1 MKTNHSS
8 SQFAT
13 EFHLM
18 KRACQV
24 IRQLQP
30 GYLELSLI
38 RALLNAAV
46 PYIAITISA
55 MMIDE
60 LVGGKDLNTLL
71 FYVLVS
77 VGGTAFFTVIAS
89 VLTKKIDV
97 YDKMFVVQ
105 IKHYMNR
112 KIYTMD
118 YSALEDSRFIQLHAK
133 IVNIMFLINSGM
145 VSVVQLLGELSLHL
159 ASMAIAVVI
168 LFSSS
173 LNAGGQ
179 NAGYRMS
186 SFLFFLLTLAAIGV
200 SVFLSARNSRTVS
213 EKQYNLTQ
221 NNSTNHYLDYYHD
234 DYMADDKAAKDIHI
248 FDQRDL
254 IIREIM
260 ERGRAPW
267 MKALLKRYSLYQK
280 YYGLNILITTFIGGY
295 AYIYVGLR
303 ALAGFISL
311 GSVTKSYASITMLI
325 NALSSVSLTL
335 SQIKSNNKYIRDF
348 FDFMDL
354 PSAQH
359 TGTKIPDSSVTDWE
373 IAFHH
378 VSFRYP
384 NCTDYVLKDISFV
397 LSSGARTAVVGMN
410 GSGKTTM
417 IKLLCGLYQPEEGY
431 ITLNGT
437 DIREY
442 DYVEYL
448 KLFTVVFQ
456 DFKLLALPIGENIS
470 ISKAYSEQEI
480 WKALEAAGADTAVR
494 RMPQELSQYLYHY
507 VDGNGIDIS
516 GGEEQKLAIARAY
529 HKKAAFVIMD
539 EPTAALDPVSEY
551 DIYTRLNTLIED
563 RAAVF
568 ISHRLSSCRFCDNIL
583 VFDQGKIVQTGG
595 HDALVQDSQG
605 KYYDLWTSQAQYY
618 K

>member
-1 MKTNHSS
+1 MKNNHSTTRI
-8 SQFAT
+8 FT
-13 EFHLM
+13 DFHLM
-18 KRACQV
+18 KQACQV
-24 IRQLQP
+24 IRKLLP

-46 PYIAITISA
+46 PYIAVTISA
-55 MMIDE
+55 LIIDE

-71 FYVLVS
+71 FYVLLS
-77 VGGTAFFTVIAS
+77 VGGTGFFTAITS
-89 VLTKKIDV
+89 YLTKKIDV
-97 YDKMFVVQ
+97 FDKLFVVQ
-105 IKHYMNR
+105 IKDYMNR

-118 YSALEDSRFIQLHAK
+118 YAALEDSRFIQLHAK

-145 VSVVQLLGELSLHL
+145 ACVVQLLSDLMLCL
-159 ASMAIAVVI
+159 ASMAIAVAI

-173 LNAGGQ
+173 LDSGGD
-179 NAGYRMS
+179 GGFRLS
-186 SFLFFLLTLAAIGV
+186 SFLLFLITLAAISL
-200 SVFLSARNSRTVS
+200 SVFLSARNSKTVS

-248 FDQRDL
+248 FGLQDL
-254 IIREIM
+254 ILREIINK
-260 ERGRAPW
+260 GRAPW
-267 MKALLKRYSLYQK
+267 MKTLLERYSLYQK
-280 YYGLNILITTFIGGY
+280 YYGLNILISTLIGGY

-303 ALAGFISL
+303 ALAGYISL

-325 NALSSVSLTL
+325 NALSNISLTL
-335 SQIKSNNKYIRDF
+335 SQIKSNNQYLKDF

-359 TGTKIPDSSVTDWE
+359 TGTLLPENTGDVWE
-373 IAFHH
+373 IAFHN

-384 NCTDYVLKDISFV
+384 NCTDYVLKDISFC
-397 LSSGARTAVVGMN
+397 LSSGVRTAVVGMN

-417 IKLLCGLYQPEEGY
+417 IKLLCGLYQPEEGH
-431 ITLNGT
+431 ITLNGKN
-437 DIREY
+437 IRDFNYE
-442 DYVEYL
+442 EYL

-456 DFKLLALPIGENIS
+456 DFKLLALPVGENIS
-470 ISKAYSEQEI
+470 ISKEYQDADI
-480 WKALEAAGADTAVR
+480 WKALEAAGADGAVR
-494 RMPQELSQYLYHY
+494 RMPQQLNQYLYHY
-507 VDGNGIDIS
+507 VDENGIDIS

-551 DIYTRLNTLIED
+551 DIYTRLNTLIEGK
-563 RAAVF
+563 AAVF

-583 VFDQGKIVQTGG
+583 VFDHGRIVQSGC
-595 HDALVQDSQG
+595 HDALLQDIGG
-605 KYYDLWTSQAQYY
+605 KYHELWTSQAQYY